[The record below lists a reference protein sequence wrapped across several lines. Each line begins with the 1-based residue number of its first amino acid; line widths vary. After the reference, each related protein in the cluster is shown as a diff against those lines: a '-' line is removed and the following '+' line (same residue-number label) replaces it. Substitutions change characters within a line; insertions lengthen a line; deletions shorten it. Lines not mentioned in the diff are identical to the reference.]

1 MPAIAW
7 KPDHESRSVSSRNA
21 RGVAAMA
28 DPAASLI
35 TLSASA
41 ISKSSPLTHAVCSGW
56 GRTLGAI
63 QGALDVSLVGRSGYV
78 RRTC

>member
-1 MPAIAW
+1 MPAIVW
-7 KPDHESRSVSSRNA
+7 KPIISHGLVSSRNA

-41 ISKSSPLTHAVCSGW
+41 RSKSFPLTHAACSGW

-63 QGALDVSLVGRSGYV
+63 QGAVDVSLVGRSGYV
-78 RRTC
+78 RSTC